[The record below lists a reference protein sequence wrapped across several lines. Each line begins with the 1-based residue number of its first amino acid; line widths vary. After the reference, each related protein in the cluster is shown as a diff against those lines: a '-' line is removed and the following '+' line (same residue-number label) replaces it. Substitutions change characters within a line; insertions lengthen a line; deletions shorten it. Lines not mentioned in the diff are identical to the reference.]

1 MKKNLISSIAF
12 LMLSFYMTAQVKVG
26 ANPTTINTNS
36 VLELESTTK
45 GLLLPR
51 VTLSSISSFSP
62 LTAHVAGM
70 SVYNTATAGSGTT
83 GVTPGYYY
91 NDGTQWVPMLSQSIA
106 TASEPWYDAATNT
119 PATTNAQNIYHAGNV
134 GVALTSTTTFVPSA
148 TLDINGNA
156 RVRSLPTGAST
167 DLLVSADANGNLRT
181 LAAAKPSVL
190 VIGLTSTAIT
200 TRGTNGGNYSFP
212 NGTVLVNTIVGS
224 SFVPLTSTITLPSG
238 TYAITLVYE
247 ASIPNSS
254 TQFVNSY
261 FYDFPISGGSNQRI
275 HNNSPTLSQVHGG
288 SISYTTTLGAAR
300 SFSFNIGWGQG
311 GNVALGTAVT
321 FSQGVQLY
329 IQRLL

>member
-1 MKKNLISSIAF
+1 MKKKLMLLIAV

-51 VTLSSISSFSP
+51 VTLSSTSSFSP

-70 SVYNTATAGSGTT
+70 SVYNTATAGAGIT

-91 NDGTQWVPMLSQSIA
+91 NDGTQWVPMLNQSIA
-106 TASEPWYDAATNT
+106 TATEPWYDAATNT

-134 GVALTSTTTFVPSA
+134 GVGLTSTTTFVPSA

-156 RVRSLPTGAST
+156 RVRSLPTGANT
-167 DLLVSADANGNLRT
+167 DLLVSADTNGNLRT
-181 LAAAKPSVL
+181 LAVAKPSVL
-190 VIGLTSTAIT
+190 VIGLTGSIT
-200 TRGTNGGNYSFP
+200 VPRGGNGGSYNFP
-212 NGTVLVNTIVGS
+212 NGAVLVNTILGS
-224 SFVPLTSTITLPSG
+224 TFTPSTSSITLPAG
-238 TYAITLVYE
+238 TYTITLVYE
-247 ASIPNSS
+247 ASIPNS
-254 TQFVNSY
+254 TAQFVNSY
-261 FYDFPISGGSNQRI
+261 FYDFPATSGSQRI
-275 HNNSPTLSQVHGG
+275 HNNSPTFSQVHGG
-288 SISYTTTLGAAR
+288 SINYTTTLNATR
-300 SFSFNIGWGQG
+300 SFNFNIGWGQG
-311 GNVALGTAVT
+311 GNVTVGTSVL